1 MLTESLPGHDHTK
14 VLQQAVEKA
23 IETKTAINISA
34 GGSKRFYGRTEL
46 GQPVCVKEHRGVIS
60 YHPSELVITARTGTL
75 LSDLERVLAEHGQ
88 MLAFEPPNF
97 TGQATVG
104 GVIASGLSGSRRVFT
119 GSVRDYV
126 LGCKVIN
133 GKAEVLS
140 FGGETIKNVAGYD
153 VSRLMVS
160 AMGTLG
166 LLLEVSLK
174 VLPKP
179 AVELTRCFALTR
191 KEALARMTQLAQR
204 CLPLSGLSYDG
215 RLLFIRLSG
224 AEKAVLTAAGELG
237 GDTLEKQHVLY
248 WQDLNT
254 LRHPFFLTD
263 KNIWRISVPPAIH
276 DLALAGEWFYDWAG
290 GLRWLKT
297 DEPAEKIFAL
307 ADQAQGHAVLFKN
320 RTGEEQVFQ
329 PLSGHIKDLNRNIKQ
344 AFDPFAIFNPKR
356 MYSEW

>member
-1 MLTESLPGHDHTK
+1 MLTESLPGHDHTQA
-14 VLQQAVEKA
+14 LQHAVQTA
-23 IETKTAINISA
+23 IESKSAINISA
-34 GGSKRFYGRTEL
+34 GGSKKFYGRAEQ
-46 GQPVCVKEHRGVIS
+46 GQPVSVKEHRGIIS
-60 YHPSELVITARTGTL
+60 YHPSELVITARCGTL
-75 LSDLERVLAEHGQ
+75 LSDLERVMDEHGQ

-97 TGQATVG
+97 TGQATLG

-166 LLLEVSLK
+166 LLLDISLK

-191 KEALARMTQLAQR
+191 KEAMARMTQLAKR

-224 AEKAVLTAAGELG
+224 AEKAVLTAVDELG
-237 GDTLEKQHVLY
+237 GDTLDAQHACY
-248 WQDLNT
+248 WNDLNT
-254 LRHPFFLTD
+254 LKHPFFLTE
-263 KNIWRISVPPAIH
+263 KNIWRISVPSAIH
-276 DLALAGEWFYDWAG
+276 ELALTGEWFYDWAG

-307 ADQAQGHAVLFKN
+307 AEQAQGHAVLFKN
-320 RTGEEQVFQ
+320 RSGEEQVFQ
-329 PLSGHIKDLNRNIKQ
+329 PLSGHIKELNWNIKQ
-344 AFDPFAIFNPKR
+344 AFDPFAIFNPQR